1 MNLVINRII
10 QNKIFVKFI
19 KDEINEIIETIIKN
33 THINIDDPEK
43 DKLVQAI
50 VTKLNII
57 DIADVLNSAKI
68 IIKKPVSVKQINGGN
83 KTKKNKKT
91 KKQNKTKYKHIVRG
105 GGILNSGI
113 LNSGILNNIK
123 DTINTKFTDV
133 YNNSK
138 ANISK
143 VQNDVSQNDVSQNDV
158 SQNDVSKNEVPQ
170 GAVSKF
176 IDARVIEP
184 IQKKLKE
191 QIFTTE
197 YIQSTIDKI
206 IDKIID
212 NIKNKESK
220 LIQYIINKSIQNW
233 IDTTFNKENTENKE
247 KLMSLI
253 AENIAHNYKC
263 PPPPPP
269 PKPLLNK

>member
-19 KDEINEIIETIIKN
+19 KDEINEIIEPIIKN

-43 DKLVQAI
+43 DKIVQAI